1 MQNQEI
7 KATKLSVIS
16 NERKSKENFF
26 NLAGKIDLNQ
36 DELTEFREKSL
47 I

>member
-7 KATKLSVIS
+7 KTAKPSVIS
-16 NERKSKENFF
+16 NKEKSKENFF

-36 DELTEFREKSL
+36 DELTKFREKSL